1 MAIKQVIEIDVK
13 TTGDKPISNLSNN
26 LKEASQSANELTS
39 NLSKTDKARG
49 FISGLGDSVSKLNPA
64 LGGAVKGMDGLLV
77 KMWQLVA
84 NPVGAILAGIV
95 VTLKFLYEAFQSSV
109 AGGKEIKAVFA
120 GIEAVG
126 TQVKDAIF
134 GLGRALINVT
144 AAAYKF
150 ITLDFKGAAESMKN
164 ANKEA
169 STSYKQLGNAI
180 DGTTAKLVYNLT
192 KQQQAVDK
200 ARKQQAVVQSETNK
214 LLVQSRETLTDE
226 TASIKDKKKAL
237 DEVTKAEK
245 ASSAEKVR
253 IAAEDLRIAKAKAKA
268 LGGEAEKKSKQ
279 ELRDLTI
286 ALNEAET
293 ENAMTG
299 IKLNKQRK
307 MLNRQE
313 SEDAKA
319 LAEEQKTR
327 QKEAAD
333 AQKESLKKSQ
343 DAEKEAIDEKLR
355 TQKLSFEEQRKL
367 VSADNKLSEKDKKDF
382 LKRINEE
389 EKKSIEDHKKAVND
403 LEIRYKTDLENL
415 NAKTDQQ
422 KLDLQKQRDL
432 DEINRIA
439 TTEEEKAKILLQYN
453 EKYRILQAELDAKT
467 KAETDAKTAESNLK
481 IATDQSLSNEVR
493 LAAIQAREDAEKN
506 IVFKTQEERTAYEKA
521 NADARKAISDAEA
534 AHKVALF
541 QKTSSILSAGADLL
555 GKNTAAG
562 KAMAV
567 AASMINTYQ
576 GITAELATKTVT
588 PFEIGLKIANV
599 ALIAAT
605 GFKAVKDIVSVKVPG
620 GGGGSTPAIS
630 GMAGMAAAA
639 APQFN
644 VIGNSGVNQIAST
657 LGSQQPVQTYVV
669 ANQVT
674 TQQALDRSIVN
685 NASL

>member
-13 TTGDKPISNLSNN
+13 TTGEKPVVDLNNN
-26 LKEASQSANELTS
+26 LKQASQSANDLTN

-49 FISGLGDSVSKLNPA
+49 FISGVGDAVGKLNPA

-95 VTLKFLYEAFQSSV
+95 VTLKFLYEAFQSSI
-109 AGGKEIKAVFA
+109 AGGKEIKAIFA

-150 ITLDFKGAAESMKN
+150 ITLDFKGAAESMKK
-164 ANKEA
+164 ANTEA

-180 DGTTAKLVYNLT
+180 DGTTAKLIYNLT

-214 LLVQSRETLTDE
+214 LLVESRETLTDE
-226 TASIKDKKKAL
+226 TASIKEKKKAL
-237 DEVTKAEK
+237 EEVTKAEK

-253 IAAEDLRIAKAKAKA
+253 IAAEDLRIAKARAKA

-327 QKEAAD
+327 QKEASE
-333 AQKESLKKSQ
+333 AQKEALKKNQ

-367 VSADNKLSEKDKKDF
+367 VTADNKLSEKDKKDF
-382 LKRINEE
+382 LKRINEDE
-389 EKKSIEDHKKAVND
+389 RKSIEDHKKAVND

-432 DEINRIA
+432 DEINRI
-439 TTEEEKAKILLQYN
+439 TNNEEEKARLLVQYN

-467 KAETDAKTAESNLK
+467 KAENEAKTAESNLK

-521 NADARKAISDAEA
+521 NADARKSIADAEA
-534 AHKVALF
+534 AHKVAVF
-541 QKTSSILSAGADLL
+541 AKTSSLLSAGADLL

-576 GITAELATKTVT
+576 GITAELATKTTT

-605 GFKAVKDIVSVKVPG
+605 GFKAVKDIIKVKVPG
-620 GGGGSTPAIS
+620 GGGSASVPST
-630 GMAGMAAAA
+630 AGMEGSAP

-657 LGSQQPVQTYVV
+657 LGSQQPIKTYVT
-669 ANQVT
+669 AGDVT
-674 TQQALDRSIVN
+674 TQQALNRNIIN